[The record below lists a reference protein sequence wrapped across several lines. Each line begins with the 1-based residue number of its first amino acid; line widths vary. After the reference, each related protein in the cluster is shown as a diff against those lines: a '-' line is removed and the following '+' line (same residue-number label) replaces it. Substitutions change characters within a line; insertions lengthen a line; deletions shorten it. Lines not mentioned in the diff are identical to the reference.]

1 MSTATATE
9 ATGAG
14 SGAGRETVTLTGSNT
29 PLGGPPARFLD
40 LLAAEWIKLRS
51 VRSTYWALLVAAVPS
66 ILVGILIA
74 QNVSSNWANLIVHP
88 DFKFDALASSFDG
101 FEFGQLV
108 MGVLGVLVI
117 SAEYSSGLIR
127 STFAATPQRRAVLAA
142 KTVMVGV
149 LALLCG
155 EILSFSVFFPV
166 QAIMHKV
173 GVGVSLGSPG
183 ALRAVLIAGFY
194 LAVLALIGLAFGVLL
209 RHTAWAICAV
219 FGLVFILPGV
229 VSAFPAPWGDRIGKF
244 LPTDCLGQLIS
255 RQPHANDLSR
265 PWSFAMIVAYPVVLL
280 ALANYVLRRRDA

>member
-9 ATGAG
+9 AMGAG
-14 SGAGRETVTLTGSNT
+14 SGAGRESVTLTGSNT

-40 LLAAEWIKLRS
+40 LLAAEWIKFRS
-51 VRSTYWALLVAAVPS
+51 VRSTYWALLFAAVPS

-101 FEFGQLV
+101 FEFSQLV

-142 KTVMVGV
+142 KTVMIGV

-255 RQPHANDLSR
+255 QQPHANDLSR
-265 PWSFAMIVAYPVVLL
+265 PWSFVMIVAYPVVLL

>member
-1 MSTATATE
+1 MSTATG
-9 ATGAG
+9 TGQQA
-14 SGAGRETVTLTGSNT
+14 VTLTGSNT
-29 PLGGPPARFLD
+29 PLGGSPARFLD

-51 VRSTYWALLVAAVPS
+51 VHSTYWALLFAAVPS

-101 FEFGQLV
+101 FEFSQLV

-142 KTVMVGV
+142 KTVMIGV

-155 EILSFSVFFPV
+155 EILSFAVFFPV
-166 QAIMHKV
+166 QAIMHRV

-183 ALRAVLIAGFY
+183 ALRAVLVAGFY

-229 VSAFPAPWGDRIGKF
+229 ASAFPAPWGDRIGKF
-244 LPTDCLGQLIS
+244 LPPDCLGQLIS
-255 RQPHANDLSR
+255 QHPHANDLSR
-265 PWSFAMIVAYPVVLL
+265 PWSFVMLVAYPVVLL
-280 ALANYVLRRRDA
+280 ALADHALRRSDA